1 MILTLSI
8 AVNVRSNEH
17 FTFPPQF
24 HPHNSGVMSP
34 DRTVYLPPESH
45 TSIPYYPL
53 HTMKNLNLPFPYLPS
68 TATKAPGYFSTS
80 FPMMMS
86 STLLSN
92 DNDHDH
98 DEDDKPSQPTQNNNR
113 TQRSP
118 PPKVEKRELRPKQMN
133 YQPID
138 RIDMK
143 VPFGFTADPNQR
155 NGPLQNATPRSMTIS
170 PPDTQRNDYT
180 MDQFKAAGFQ
190 SPQFI
195 AAPNIPGVYLSST
208 TETAVPIIRLS
219 NEMDLDGS
227 FSYE

>member
-1 MILTLSI
+1 MSTVI
-8 AVNVRSNEH
+8 NVKSNEH

-24 HPHNSGVMSP
+24 HQHSSGVMSP

-45 TSIPYYPL
+45 TSIPYYP
-53 HTMKNLNLPFPYLPS
+53 MKNVNLPFPYLPS
-68 TATKAPGYFSTS
+68 TATKAPAYFSTP
-80 FPMMMS
+80 FPKTMP
-86 STLLSN
+86 STLMSIEN
-92 DNDHDH
+92 DNDNG
-98 DEDDKPSQPTQNNNR
+98 EPAPTNQQIQKNNR

-118 PPKVEKRELRPKQMN
+118 SPKEQQRELRAKQMN

-143 VPFGFTADPNQR
+143 TQFGYTANNNQG
-155 NGPLQNATPRSMTIS
+155 NNQIQNATPRSLIIS
-170 PPDTQRNDYT
+170 PPDTHRNDYG
-180 MDQFKAAGFQ
+180 MDHMKAAGFQ
-190 SPQFI
+190 SPHFI

>member
-1 MILTLSI
+1 MSTAI
-8 AVNVRSNEH
+8 NVKSNEH

-24 HPHNSGVMSP
+24 HQHSSGVMSP

-45 TSIPYYPL
+45 TSIPYYP
-53 HTMKNLNLPFPYLPS
+53 MKNVNLPFPYLPS
-68 TATKAPGYFSTS
+68 TATKAPAYFSTS
-80 FPMMMS
+80 YPMMMP
-86 STLLSN
+86 STMLSN
-92 DNDHDH
+92 ENDDDN
-98 DEDDKPSQPTQNNNR
+98 DEDDDPTPQYQQIQKNNR

-118 PPKVEKRELRPKQMN
+118 PTKVEKREQRPKQMN

-143 VPFGFTADPNQR
+143 TPFGFTANPNQG
-155 NGPLQNATPRSMTIS
+155 NNQIHNATPRSMIIS
-170 PPDTQRNDYT
+170 PPDTHRNDYA
-180 MDQFKAAGFQ
+180 MDHMKAAGFQ
-190 SPQFI
+190 GPQFI

>member
-1 MILTLSI
+1 MSI
-8 AVNVRSNEH
+8 AVNVKSNEH

-24 HPHNSGVMSP
+24 HTHHPDVMSP

-45 TSIPYYPL
+45 TTIPYYP
-53 HTMKNLNLPFPYLPS
+53 MKNVNLPFPYLPS
-68 TATKAPGYFSTS
+68 TATKAPAHFSTP
-80 FPMMMS
+80 FPIMMS
-86 STLLSN
+86 STLLSIEN
-92 DNDHDH
+92 DNDS
-98 DEDDKPSQPTQNNNR
+98 DEDDKSTPQIQKNNR
-113 TQRSP
+113 TQRSSLSR
-118 PPKVEKRELRPKQMN
+118 VEKRELRPKQIN

-143 VPFGFTADPNQR
+143 VPFGFNPNQGK
-155 NGPLQNATPRSMTIS
+155 GPVQNATPRSLIIS
-170 PPDTQRNDYT
+170 PPDTHRNDV
-180 MDQFKAAGFQ
+180 MDQYKAAGILG
-190 SPQFI
+190 PQFI